1 MPSGQRL
8 HVLLPRSLNS
18 PAEQACSVVVVAVVV
33 VVVAVIV
40 VIVLVVCEVVV
51 TVDVVTVLV
60 VVQPYMPS
68 HTVEASPLHFLWS
81 AWHSS

>member
-1 MPSGQRL
+1 M

-68 HTVEASPLHFLWS
+68 HTVEASPLHFL
-81 AWHSS
+81 